1 MTLIRSGLYLSDMH
15 PELFKIGSFA
25 VAWYGVLI
33 TLGVLIG
40 AVVGSRL
47 AERRG
52 LNANLMSDM
61 IFWAVLWGVVGA
73 RVVYVLTSAS
83 QFTQNADEPF
93 FTWLIRLI
101 NIREGGL
108 AIHGGLIFGIAAL
121 YYYQRR
127 YKINFY
133 QYADLFVPGVAL
145 GIIGGRLGNFFNGND
160 TVGRLTASPLGWT
173 WPNTGSSIL
182 GIFTG
187 ERNWQGLSSLCF
199 VNGETKNGVDCLLNQ
214 AAVRGPVHLTQIY
227 GVFIGVA
234 LTIAAFYWLRSKR
247 PGWVFWQFIFW
258 YSLLR
263 SVVEETFRLNPLFL
277 KLWIDDGP
285 KGLGVGLLT
294 LTQIYSIPLCLLAL
308 FMLWRIGKQPE
319 QPWGEG
325 VSVPKPTTPNNL
337 ISSANPGK

>member
-1 MTLIRSGLYLSDMH
+1 MH
-15 PELFKIGSFA
+15 PELFKIGTFA

-40 AVVGSRL
+40 AVLGTRL

-83 QFTQNADEPF
+83 QFIQEPNEAF

-173 WPNTGSSIL
+173 WPDAGSSIL
-182 GIFTG
+182 GIFSG
-187 ERNWQGLSSLCF
+187 ERNWQGLSSLCYIK
-199 VNGETKNGVDCLLNQ
+199 GETHIGADCFQ
-214 AAVRGPVHLTQIY
+214 AGGSLSEIGKLMTRGPVHLTQIY

-234 LTIAAFYWLRSKR
+234 LVIAAFYWLRSKR

-258 YSLLR
+258 YSFLR
-263 SVVEETFRLNPLFL
+263 SAIEETFRLNPLFL
-277 KLWIDDGP
+277 RLWVDDGP
-285 KGLGVGLLT
+285 KSLGVGLLT

-308 FMLWRIGKQPE
+308 FMLWRIRKEPE

-325 VSVPKPTTPNNL
+325 LSVPKPINPSNL
-337 ISSANPGK
+337 VSSANPGK